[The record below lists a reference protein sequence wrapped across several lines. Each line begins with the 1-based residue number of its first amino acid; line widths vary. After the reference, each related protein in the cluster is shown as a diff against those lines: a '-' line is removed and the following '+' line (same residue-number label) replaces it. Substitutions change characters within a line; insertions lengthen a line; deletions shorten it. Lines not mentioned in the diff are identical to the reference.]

1 MLYLKVIICLQV
13 LILAQFSKFEK
24 MLNFEPANNNT
35 GSTYMWVEPS

>member
-13 LILAQFSKFEK
+13 PILANLKK